1 MNFFIELVHAHDDK
15 ELDHSEHRFDPNYHH
30 HHHHHHHHHNSS
42 NNMSSRDQDHHIHP
56 SSPSYTIR
64 SSSSSSF
71 VGNSNT
77 IRTSNTHTTN
87 PSVEHHIPWWR
98 KMRSTVST
106 NPSDDLLSD
115 RILKPSNES
124 VKESSSKST
133 QQFESSSSSRLWT
146 AVSLC
151 LVFRCSHHIQQ
162 LKRCLEITYN
172 ASILPQLIAWE
183 KEWRRKIDAIV
194 PFCEEEEEDDGN
206 DDDDGVEDGN
216 AGGRKEFQPLFLCL
230 EKLVS
235 ALCFECPTPIPGL
248 LSVALELKIK
258 DHNRDHDSDDD
269 RDVLMNKACHKL
281 SDEKICEIST
291 NDAGNK
297 NPVLLHSNGNRREKS
312 VNNVMQTNV
321 YEDKEQISTD
331 KINNNHD
338 DDDDDDSLHNR
349 SSRAAS
355 TVERVTFT
363 SSPIEDFPHC
373 PYDIEILLSIFG
385 PRTLIDI
392 VCCVLSE
399 NNLLFHT
406 TDLSLLPIICEGL
419 RTLIYPLQW
428 VHVYLPVAP
437 KQLLSVLEAPVPF
450 LLGTH
455 TKWIKHIEIAHIHD
469 LVLIDC
475 DTASIDKGHSI
486 AMSFPIREDRWLMMA
501 LKTLMEP
508 SVISCSDDTR
518 EVSNLFLTQYDSS
531 SSSSSSLPSSI
542 FYRSSSCSSKQGYG
556 QNHHHTTTTTTSTKT
571 NNTIIS
577 NHVISN
583 KKEAKIMNIATQIQ
597 LVFYDVI
604 FHLLRYVPDCLFYL
618 NPLHPVFNR
627 SLFLSD
633 YTSEEYRPTLEILT
647 ERSCFHNLTE
657 SIHTPSLAFF
667 YYSILRLNT
676 TEQEF
681 VKNSFQNDD
690 DDDNNENDNNNIG
703 DDKSIHFSRAYRGG

>member
-1 MNFFIELVHAHDDK
+1 
-15 ELDHSEHRFDPNYHH
+15 
-30 HHHHHHHHHNSS
+30 
-42 NNMSSRDQDHHIHP
+42 MSIRDQNHHIYP
-56 SSPSYTIR
+56 SSLSYKIR
-64 SSSSSSF
+64 SSSSSSS
-71 VGNSNT
+71 VGNTNT
-77 IRTSNTHTTN
+77 IRTTNTHTTN
-87 PSVEHHIPWWR
+87 TSVEHHIPWWR

-106 NPSDDLLSD
+106 NPSDGFLSD
-115 RILKPSNES
+115 RIFKSSNES
-124 VKESSSKST
+124 VKESSSKSS
-133 QQFESSSSSRLWT
+133 QQFDSSSSSNRLWT

-183 KEWRRKIDAIV
+183 KEWRRKIEAIV
-194 PFCEEEEEDDGN
+194 PFCE
-206 DDDDGVEDGN
+206 DDDDDNDGVGDGDGN
-216 AGGRKEFQPLFLCL
+216 GGDRKDFQPLFLCL

-235 ALCFECPTPIPGL
+235 ALCFECPIPIPGL
-248 LSVALELKIK
+248 LSVALELKIN
-258 DHNRDHDSDDD
+258 DHNRDHESDDD
-269 RDVLMNKACHKL
+269 RNVLMNKACHKL
-281 SDEKICEIST
+281 SDEKLSQMST
-291 NDAGNK
+291 NDASNK
-297 NPVLLHSNGNRREKS
+297 IPVVLHSN
-312 VNNVMQTNV
+312 NVIQTNV

-331 KINNNHD
+331 KTNNHND
-338 DDDDDDSLHNR
+338 DDDDNLHKR
-349 SSRAAS
+349 PSRATSA
-355 TVERVTFT
+355 VERVTFT

-373 PYDIEILLSIFG
+373 PYDMNILLSIFG

-406 TDLSLLPIICEGL
+406 TDLSLLPVICEGL

-508 SVISCSDDTR
+508 SVINCSDDTR

-542 FYRSSSCSSKQGYG
+542 FYHSSNSSNHGYG
-556 QNHHHTTTTTTSTKT
+556 QNNHHTTTTTTTTTTTNTISTKT
-571 NNTIIS
+571 NTIIS
-577 NHVISN
+577 NHAITS
-583 KKEAKIMNIATQIQ
+583 KKEANMINIATQIQ

-627 SLFLSD
+627 SLFLTD

-667 YYSILRLNT
+667 YHSILRLNA

-681 VKNSFQNDD
+681 VKKSFQNDND
-690 DDDNNENDNNNIG
+690 DVDDNNNNENDDYNIS
-703 DDKSIHFSRAYRGG
+703 DDKSIHYSRAYRGE

>member
-15 ELDHSEHRFDPNYHH
+15 ELDHSEHYIDPNYIDHH
-30 HHHHHHHHHNSS
+30 HQQHQQQQHHHYHNS
-42 NNMSSRDQDHHIHP
+42 NNMSIRDQNHHIHH
-56 SSPSYTIR
+56 SSPSYKIR
-64 SSSSSSF
+64 SSSSSSSS
-71 VGNSNT
+71 VGNTNT
-77 IRTSNTHTTN
+77 IRTTNTHTTN
-87 PSVEHHIPWWR
+87 TSVEHHIPWWR

-106 NPSDDLLSD
+106 NPSDGFLSD
-115 RILKPSNES
+115 RILKSSNES

-133 QQFESSSSSRLWT
+133 QQFESSSSCRLWT

-151 LVFRCSHHIQQ
+151 LVFRCSHHIKE

-183 KEWRRKIDAIV
+183 KEWRKKIEAIV
-194 PFCEEEEEDDGN
+194 PFCEEEY
-206 DDDDGVEDGN
+206 GVENGSAVDS
-216 AGGRKEFQPLFLCL
+216 KEFQPLFLCL

-235 ALCFECPTPIPGL
+235 ALCFECPTPIPGF
-248 LSVALELKIK
+248 LSVALELKIN
-258 DHNRDHDSDDD
+258 DHNRDHDRGDDD
-269 RDVLMNKACHKL
+269 RNVMMNKACHKL
-281 SDEKICEIST
+281 SDEKLSQIST
-291 NDAGNK
+291 NDT
-297 NPVLLHSNGNRREKS
+297 S
-312 VNNVMQTNV
+312 NNVMQKTNV

-331 KINNNHD
+331 KTNKH
-338 DDDDDDSLHNR
+338 DDDSLHNR
-349 SSRAAS
+349 PSRAAS
-355 TVERVTFT
+355 AVERVTFT

-373 PYDIEILLSIFG
+373 PYDIRILLSIFG

-399 NNLLFHT
+399 NNILFHT

-455 TKWIKHIEIAHIHD
+455 TKWIRHIEIAHIHD

-501 LKTLMEP
+501 LKALMEP
-508 SVISCSDDTR
+508 SVINCSDDTR

-531 SSSSSSLPSSI
+531 SSSSLPSSL
-542 FYRSSSCSSKQGYG
+542 FYRSSSSSSSKHGYS
-556 QNHHHTTTTTTSTKT
+556 QNHHHTTTTNTTSTKT
-571 NNTIIS
+571 NAIIS
-577 NHVISN
+577 NHIISSN
-583 KKEAKIMNIATQIQ
+583 KEANMINIATQIQ

-627 SLFLSD
+627 SLFLTD

-657 SIHTPSLAFF
+657 SIHAPSLAFF
-667 YYSILRLNT
+667 YHSILRLNT

-681 VKNSFQNDD
+681 VKNSFQNNNDD
-690 DDDNNENDNNNIG
+690 VDNNNNENDDNNIG
-703 DDKSIHFSRAYRGG
+703 DDKSIHYSRAYRGE